1 MLTFVVF
8 EADGVDARHFPPRHA
23 HLVGPDEIPHQGAV
37 AFEGGS
43 LRCTVPKPESAA
55 LVLQCEVAWAELDG
69 QAMPT
74 LVPLDGSGGALGLGV
89 LTIQTCLLQQRE
101 SPYLLAMEIARHR
114 IMLFLNKLED
124 WGLFDLPADHPV
136 MVQFEAARQAF
147 TGANVAQREGTG
159 ETSEGGRF
167 AAQAHK
173 QSLKAISLAINAGE
187 GLALAKADRQIKAR
201 LSGKGYLDAVG
212 HLARLTPEAPP
223 SGSPILIPG
232 AGHVVLPG
240 PPQIGVSVSPA
251 GFSEALQRAVATTS
265 DFVSM
270 PMRWVDMEPGEG
282 KYQFG
287 ATDRWI
293 EWAIRTAKL
302 PVVAGPLVDFRAAS
316 VPDWLYIWENDYE
329 TLRDLVFEHVQALVT
344 RYRRTVQRWVI
355 ASGLH
360 VNTNIKISFD
370 QIMDLTRMCVLLVRK
385 LHPAGK
391 VVLEIDQPWG
401 EYHAFNRRSI
411 PPYLYAEAVMQA
423 QLNVDGIGLRVQM
436 GDARPGA
443 ATRDLMAFSA
453 LLDRY
458 AALEKPIHITALG
471 APSGPVPMAPF
482 RPRAGADAEDCY
494 EPGHWRQPWSEI
506 HQADWLTYV
515 MTIACSKPFVQSV
528 CWQELSDSFS
538 PTAEMLL
545 GGLMSGG
552 GVAKPALTRMAQIR
566 QAMREGKSPATLV
579 GSK

>member
-23 HLVGPDEIPHQGAV
+23 HLVGPDEIPYQGAV
-37 AFEGGS
+37 AFDGG
-43 LRCTVPKPESAA
+43 LMRCTVPKPESAA
-55 LVLQCEVAWAELDG
+55 LVMQCEVAWPEIDG
-69 QAMPT
+69 QVMPT
-74 LVPLDGSGGALGLGV
+74 LVPLSGGQQGSGLGV
-89 LTIQTCLLQQRE
+89 LTIQSCLLQQRE
-101 SPYLLAMEIARHR
+101 TPYLLAMEIARHR
-114 IMLFLNKLED
+114 IMLFLNKMED

-136 MVQFEAARQAF
+136 MTQFEAARSAF
-147 TGANVAQREGTG
+147 TGANIAQREGTDG
-159 ETSEGGRF
+159 QVGSF
-167 AAQAHK
+167 AAQAHR

-187 GLALAKADRQIKAR
+187 GLALANAEKQLKAR
-201 LSGKGYLDAVG
+201 LSGKGYQEASA
-212 HLARLTPEAPP
+212 HLARLTPEVPP
-223 SGSPILIPG
+223 AGSPILIPG
-232 AGHVVLPG
+232 AGQVVLSG
-240 PPQIGVSVSPA
+240 PPQIGVAVNPA
-251 GFSEALQRAVATTS
+251 NFSEVHQRSVQTAC

-282 KYQFG
+282 KYQFN

-293 EWAIRTAKL
+293 EWAIRTAKM

-316 VPDWLYIWENDYE
+316 IPDWLYIWENDYE

-391 VVLEIDQPWG
+391 IVLEIDQPWG

-423 QLNVDGIGLRVQM
+423 QLHVDGIGLRLQM

-443 ATRDLMAFSA
+443 ATRDLMALSA

-458 AALEKPIHITALG
+458 AALEKPLHITALG
-471 APSGPVPMAPF
+471 APSGPVPMVPF

-494 EPGHWRQPWSEI
+494 EPGHWRMPWSES

-515 MTIACSKPFVQSV
+515 MTILCSKPYVQSV
-528 CWQELSDSFS
+528 CWQELADTQGPS
-538 PTAEMLL
+538 PEMPL
-545 GGLMSGG
+545 GGLLLPNGSP
-552 GVAKPALTRMAQIR
+552 KPALARLAQIR
-566 QAMREGKSPATLV
+566 QVIREGRSPTALITAR
-579 GSK
+579 